1 MAKVEQ
7 IVNNVTGAMENINST
22 FNSIA
27 NYTMKGSD
35 DRQHG
40 LMGLIMGPV
49 YSLLWKD
56 LTVFVDSMLG
66 INIGDYCDFNKRNY
80 GYMTRLMLINL
91 WEKQTTLSIL
101 GDNAMNFGDGNSIST
116 PAQKPAYTQGNYYG
130 DFVNEIHSNPDG
142 VDSTRATYARNEKT
156 NPYREYYNLYPD
168 ELDKFSGELSDLDK
182 WDTQNPNSILYK
194 TKQLFN
200 QRKIN
205 TIISRFGTN
214 ADDDSSKLTYGG
226 QVRTDYGESHGRN
239 LLKKGAEENRSSYTQ
254 NGYNNPYC
262 RVWTHHHQY
271 DKYSKVIRPFVF
283 QDANGDPTGNFVA
296 PKEFHKWKDADWA
309 NGNNGEYAW
318 KNSDSTGWDKSVL
331 KDGILNIAPKYVNGG
346 ASNVHTKDCMFSIE
360 NLAWKDYDPYSF
372 EQALSWEQRGPMGGR
387 IMWFPPYGIT
397 FQETTTA
404 NWNRNTFIGRG
415 EDVFTY
421 TNTQRQGTLR
431 FIMLTDHPSV
441 LDYVSWHEEGQENV
455 KDTDVLRFLAGC
467 DSGDAND
474 ENSILSHA
482 KPTPLTDEYTQIWP
496 KDTRIIKADKIPVPE
511 VPPQSVEEVNFAVFY
526 PNNYSGMYD
535 NNDDEYPIKYL
546 LAGLNSGQDLQGNRE
561 EITLGEGN
569 GRGYE
574 MGDSGITDEASAT
587 ADSKTTYIVGNKYA
601 WYQGC
606 KKPYER
612 DEKKHWFY
620 RIDGEYKVPTQKGYS
635 KQSIYANTYAQ
646 TLVTKSDYTDSKSY
660 KLNSS
665 LTNSKDLFK
674 DVKEETVYTF
684 TEVVEAIGKVWNY
697 EEYVNYTHQFNSNS
711 ERVDKLAQ
719 LFSEAMDK
727 SEDKSKLKLTDCTC
741 DGMSN
746 AQGANSSNE
755 TNRERNKILAEE
767 RGKTIQRWLKLFFK
781 NEKISFGKSI
791 ADLGPEYKNSGV
803 SELGPKLYRSAKV
816 KMTFKN
822 EVQEPAKSEY
832 DDYVGYH
839 KTNEL
844 VNGKKVYKDSQDP
857 PQKWIEIEEGKFIK
871 YDNTAATIQ
880 SRVKNG
886 DYSFNLTNVDDGVND
901 KEGASENNIYRFD
914 QEYHFF
920 KKLETDK
927 PFIYDSL
934 MKKLQYFDPAFHS
947 MTPEGFNARLTFLH
961 QCTRQGATVANSD
974 RMGGAAGNLAFGR
987 PPFCVLRLGD
997 FYNQMIVIDSIS
1009 LNYDV
1014 SGGIT
1019 WDMNEEGIGVQPMI
1033 CEVNINFT
1041 FIGGSDMT
1049 GPVRRLQ
1056 NAATFNYYANARLY
1070 DNRADRISYG
1080 YTNWMTMGGAGNNE
1094 IDKNA
1099 SYYYGGSMYKD
1110 EDTRRAERIAAA
1122 EEKVGMM
1129 NKMNREI
1136 KYWEDKQAGKPTFP
1150 FVP

>member
-101 GDNAMNFGDGNSIST
+101 GDNAMNFGDGNVIST
-116 PAQKPAYTQGNYYG
+116 PAQNPPYTLGNNYV
-130 DFVNEIHSNPDG
+130 DFVRETHSNPDG
-142 VDSTRATYARNEKT
+142 IDSTRTILPRNEKS
-156 NPYREYYNLYPD
+156 NPYREYKNLYPD
-168 ELDKFSGELSDLDK
+168 DLNKFTDKLGNSDR
-182 WDTQNPNSILYK
+182 WNAQNPNSILHK
-194 TKQLFN
+194 TKELFIKK
-200 QRKIN
+200 KIN

-214 ADDDSSKLTYGG
+214 ADDESSKLTYSG
-226 QVRTDYGESHGRN
+226 QIKTDYGESHGRN
-239 LLKKGAEENRSSYTQ
+239 LLKKGAEENGTSYTK

-283 QDANGDPTGNFVA
+283 QDKNGDPTGNFVA
-296 PKEFHKWKDADWA
+296 PKEFHRWKDADWA

-318 KNSDSTGWDKSVL
+318 KNSDSTGWEKSVL

-421 TNTQRQGTLR
+421 TNTQRQGNLR

-441 LDYVSWHEEGQENV
+441 LDYVSWHEEGQQNV

-482 KPTPLTDEYTQIWP
+482 KPTPLTDEYTQINP
-496 KDTRIIKADKIPVPE
+496 KEEIIDVLKVPVPE
-511 VPPQSVEEVNFAVFY
+511 IPPQSVEEVNFAVFY
-526 PNNYSGMYD
+526 PNNYSGYYD
-535 NNDDEYPIKYL
+535 DDDYEYPILYL
-546 LAGLNSGQDLQGNRE
+546 LDGWMSGQD
-561 EITLGEGN
+561 IN
-569 GRGYE
+569 GKRNPLDLSFDYGWERGYE
-574 MGDSGITDEASAT
+574 MGSSGISGASLIEEE
-587 ADSKTTYIVGNKYA
+587 TYIVGNDYA
-601 WYQGC
+601 WYEGC
-606 KKPYER
+606 KEPYKR
-612 DEKKHWFY
+612 SKTKKWYY
-620 RIDGEYKVPTQKGYS
+620 RIDGEYKVPTKKGNS

-646 TLVTKSDYTDSKSY
+646 TLQTDTDYKDNASFR
-660 KLNSS
+660 LNSS
-665 LTNSKDLFK
+665 LEQLGPLFK
-674 DVKEETVYTF
+674 GVKKETIYTL
-684 TEVVEAIGKVWNY
+684 TEVVEAIGKVWGREDY
-697 EEYVNYTHQFNSNS
+697 AKFAHKFNSDS
-711 ERVDKLAQ
+711 ERVDKLVQ
-719 LFSEAMDK
+719 LFSEAKDN
-727 SEDKSKLKLTDCTC
+727 SEDKSKLNLDTCTC
-741 DGMSN
+741 CGMSN
-746 AQGANSSNE
+746 AQGFNSSNE
-755 TNRERNKILAEE
+755 VNRARNRILADQ
-767 RGKTIQRWLKLFFK
+767 RGKTVQRWLGNFFGD
-781 NEKISFGKSI
+781 EHVTSGHSE

-803 SELGPKLYRSAKV
+803 NALGAKLYRSAKV
-816 KMTFKN
+816 TMLFKN
-822 EVQEPAKSEY
+822 EVQEPAKSEW

-839 KTNEL
+839 KTDEL
-844 VNGKKVYKDSQDP
+844 VNGKKVYKDSQNP
-857 PQKWIEIEEGKFIK
+857 QQKWIEIEEGKFIK

-886 DYSFNLTNVDDGVND
+886 DYSFSLTNVDDGVND

-927 PFIYDSL
+927 PFVYDSL

-997 FYNQMIVIDSIS
+997 FYNQMIVIDNIS

-1080 YTNWMTMGGAGNNE
+1080 DTNWMTMGGAGNNE

-1110 EDTRRAERIAAA
+1110 EDTRRAEKVKQA
-1122 EEKVGMM
+1122 ENSLVKGKAEKQ
-1129 NKMNREI
+1129 I
-1136 KYWEDKQAGKPTFP
+1136 KQTQDMLAGKPTFP
-1150 FVP
+1150 MVL